1 MTPARSV
8 PLFATLPDGFVSL
21 PLDSSGARGYRV
33 GGRGPGLPLVLLP
46 GIEGDARVFARQLPL
61 AANRTVVALDLPFG
75 AANLRAMGD
84 AVLDRI
90 DQLWPILAWQPNSE
104 PRVAVAGLSLGGLV
118 GRAMAAAAPERV
130 AALITLG
137 TLPSPALIPPG
148 VRRGRARAGTLPGPI
163 FELLYGVRIKHH
175 LTEEGVDPLITTQLV
190 ADLPDKSEI
199 VRRLDAVFS
208 WGLPDDLDI
217 PSLWLLGQI
226 DAEAPWTPADI
237 LRHVPSASVEVI
249 PGGHRAPLTH
259 PAAFHE
265 AVERFLVRRI

>member
-1 MTPARSV
+1 MAPRAEST
-8 PLFATLPDGFVSL
+8 LFATLPDGFVSL

-33 GGRGPGLPLVLLP
+33 GGRGQGLPLVLLP

-61 AANRTVVALDLPFG
+61 AERRTVVALDLPFG
-75 AANLRAMGD
+75 AANLRAMGS
-84 AVLDRI
+84 AVLDRV
-90 DQLWPILAWQPNSE
+90 DQLWPILGARSDDA

-118 GRAMAAAAPERV
+118 GRAMVAVAPERI
-130 AALITLG
+130 AALITVG
-137 TLPSPALIPPG
+137 TLPSPTLIPPS
-148 VRRGRARAGTLPGPI
+148 VRRGRVRAGTLPGPI

-199 VRRLDAVFS
+199 VRRLDAVLS
-208 WGLPDDLDI
+208 WGLPEDLEV

-226 DAEAPWTPADI
+226 DAEAPWTPADV
-237 LRHVPSASVEVI
+237 LRHIPSASVQVI

-259 PAAFHE
+259 PAAFHD
-265 AVERFLVRRI
+265 AIERFLVRRV

>member
-1 MTPARSV
+1 M
-8 PLFATLPDGFVSL
+8 GE
-21 PLDSSGARGYRV
+21 RGQ
-33 GGRGPGLPLVLLP
+33 GLPLVLLP
-46 GIEGDARVFARQLPL
+46 GIEGDARVFARQTPL
-61 AANRTVVALDLPFG
+61 AKSRSVVALDLPFG

-90 DQLWPILAWQPNSE
+90 DQIWPLLAPRGVSE

-118 GRAMAAAAPERV
+118 GWAMALAAPERV

-137 TLPSPALIPPG
+137 TLPSPSLIPST

-190 ADLPDKSEI
+190 SDLPDKSEI
-199 VRRLDAVFS
+199 VRRLDAVLS
-208 WGLPDDLDI
+208 WGLPEGLDV

-226 DAEAPWTPADI
+226 DAEAPWTPADV
-237 LRHVPSASVEVI
+237 LRHVPGASVEVI

-265 AVERFLVRRI
+265 AIERFLVRRV